1 MCTIYII
8 YIYIIKLYK
17 YNKIIY
23 IIYIYIY
30 EHMEKHCVDHMHAV
44 WI

>member
-1 MCTIYII
+1 MDVHYIYII

-23 IIYIYIY
+23 IIYIY